1 MLYHVEM
8 TVCIPADADGEAI
21 EKLKAEEKAIA
32 LSLQQKGLWRHLWRI
47 AGAYANI
54 SIFDV
59 DDHDQ
64 LHRILSGLPLF
75 PYMEMEVTP
84 LALHPSA
91 LDAGE
96 SQ

>member
-8 TVCIPADADGEAI
+8 TVRIPPNADGAMI
-21 EKLKAEEKAIA
+21 EKLKAEEKAMA
-32 LSLQQKGLWRHLWRI
+32 LGLQRKGIWLHLWRI
-47 AGAYANI
+47 AGAYENI

-59 DDHDQ
+59 GDHDQ

-75 PYMEMEVTP
+75 PYMDMKVTP